1 MSETTTQRA
10 RANAVRERVLEGV
23 AELLAADDHLTFA
36 ALATTTGVPERTIY
50 RYFPTRE
57 ALLVAVFD
65 WTNARIGFDG
75 ALPTDGDSAVALV
88 RRVFPGFDE
97 HAPVVRELLLS
108 REGLDVRLSSMDA
121 RRRAALAL
129 VRNEAPGLDRTTTRR
144 VAAVVQLL
152 TTASTWQTLTQYWDV
167 DGDEAAET
175 AALAIE
181 LLLDAARNRAN

>member
-1 MSETTTQRA
+1 MSATTTQQA

-23 AELLAADDHLTFA
+23 AALLATDDHLTFS

-57 ALLVAVFD
+57 ALLAAVFD

-75 ALPTDGDSAVALV
+75 ELPTDGDGAVALV

-108 REGLDVRLSSMDA
+108 RDGLDVRLSSMDA

-167 DGDEAAET
+167 HGDEAAET

>member
-1 MSETTTQRA
+1 MSATTTQQA

-23 AELLAADDHLTFA
+23 AALLATDDHLTFS

-57 ALLVAVFD
+57 ALLAAVFD

-75 ALPTDGDSAVALV
+75 ELPTDGDGAVALV

-108 REGLDVRLSSMDA
+108 RDGLDVRLSSMDA

-175 AALAIE
+175 VALAIE

>member
-1 MSETTTQRA
+1 MSATTTQQA

-23 AELLAADDHLTFA
+23 AALLATDDHLTFA

-57 ALLVAVFD
+57 ALLAAIFD

-75 ALPTDGDSAVALV
+75 ELPTDGDGAVALV

-108 REGLDVRLSSMDA
+108 REGLDVRLSSMGA

-129 VRNEAPGLDRTTTRR
+129 VNNEAPGLDRTTTRR